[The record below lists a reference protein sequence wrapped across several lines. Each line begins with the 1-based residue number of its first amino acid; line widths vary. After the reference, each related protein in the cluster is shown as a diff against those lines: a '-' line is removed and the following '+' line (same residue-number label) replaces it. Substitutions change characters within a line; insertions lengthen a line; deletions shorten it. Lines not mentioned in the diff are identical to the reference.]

1 VTDESPQNAHLQNPN
16 SKLCGNGDSFPFIMR
31 FSTIRPPLTGFSAI
45 LAWVVLLCTVHV
57 WNAQAFS
64 RDTFPSPRTT
74 LIGPSG
80 SVTTTHRRLHG
91 HGHDSD
97 LDGSLTGFNSRR
109 RSMARSSST
118 MLHVAPSKK
127 TTAPSVPPTPTNA
140 TSQNANNPTAKASAA
155 TNSRSNLLQ
164 DLRSR
169 HTTGEKLTQEYC
181 DSVVAWCVA
190 QDEWDS
196 VLDVLDIMKS
206 QGLYQVRSTYTA
218 CLRAC
223 LDVPNAASAK
233 EILTAMEQAGIP
245 PGAQDIALTV
255 AAMCRQEKTEKGWWK
270 KALQLVLVPP
280 TSTQSSSDSNITEQL
295 PVQSYDAVLSC
306 MSDDRQWQE
315 AARLLRRMEQ
325 GLAPPAVST
334 YRLVIECCVKSQQ
347 AEQALQVLQSC
358 VKHGLV
364 PTVYSFEIVISALS
378 KKLQWR
384 QAVQLLDVMDDLNIP
399 KTLLIYNTLLSAC
412 SKAREVVQAKNLL
425 VQMRKSGI
433 QPNVMSY
440 NSVMSACAST
450 NRWKDALAVLDQCHR
465 TPGVAPDVY
474 TYTIAMRAC
483 AKGM

>member
-1 VTDESPQNAHLQNPN
+1 
-16 SKLCGNGDSFPFIMR
+16 MR
-31 FSTIRPPLTGFSAI
+31 FSTLRPLLTGFSAI
-45 LAWVVLLCTVHV
+45 YAVVAILWTVHV
-57 WNAQAFS
+57 WNVQAFS
-64 RDTFPSPRTT
+64 PDVSTSPRTIT
-74 LIGPSG
+74 HHGILIGSISV
-80 SVTTTHRRLHG
+80 SVTTPRRLHA
-91 HGHDSD
+91 HGRDLD
-97 LDGSLTGFNSRR
+97 LDGSLTGYKSRR
-109 RSMARSSST
+109 QPTTTISST
-118 MLHVAPSKK
+118 VLHAAPSKK
-127 TTAPSVPPTPTNA
+127 TTAPSVPPTNA
-140 TSQNANNPTAKASAA
+140 TSPNTNSNNSTTAAAAA

-181 DSVVAWCVA
+181 DSIVAWCVA

-223 LDVPNAASAK
+223 LQVPNAASAK

-245 PGAQDIALTV
+245 PVAADIAVTV

-280 TSTQSSSDSNITEQL
+280 TQEQL

-325 GLAPPAVST
+325 GLATPALST
-334 YRLVIECCVKSQQ
+334 YRLVIECCVRSQQ
-347 AEQALQVLQSC
+347 AEQAVQVLQSC
-358 VKHGLV
+358 VKRGLV
-364 PTVYSFEIVISALS
+364 PTVYSFEMVISALA
-378 KKLQWR
+378 KRLQWR
-384 QAVQLLDVMDDLNIP
+384 QALPLLDVMDDLKIP
-399 KTLLIYNTLLSAC
+399 KTLVIYNTLLSAC

-450 NRWKDALAVLDQCHR
+450 SRWKDALAVLDQCHR
-465 TPGVAPDVY
+465 APGVAPDVY